1 MKICDFCSTA
11 KILMDFIGESKNIN
25 QIDFMYELFKDFMES
40 DEAKDFDFD
49 NGLVCRWLNGTAKLS
64 PKITAYYSALGNLE
78 AMAIDIEENILPLF
92 YDKDMAV
99 TELYDLLMSDTTVSE
114 TKKQELADN
123 YPYKDDADISNFISK
138 LVFFGME
145 RKFIKRDANT
155 KKLIAS
161 GALSPQT
168 KDYIYS
174 LVPKPCKHFCGRDN
188 ELEKLHTM
196 LEDENKIFIQGIAGI
211 GKSEFVKMYAQ
222 KYKKEYTNI
231 LYFSYGG
238 SLKQMITDCDFAD
251 DSLTDGKNILLKKH
265 NRFLRSLKEDTL
277 IIIDNF
283 NITASDD
290 ELFDVIM
297 KYRCKILFTTR
308 SRFKDYTYFELK
320 EMPLESLLTL
330 SEYFY
335 ADTRSNTNV
344 VENIINELHYHTLSV
359 ELAAR
364 LLTSG
369 ILEPCRLLTELQST
383 KSVLH
388 TDDKINIV
396 KDGTS
401 SKATY
406 YEHIHKLLSLIGLSD
421 KAVKI
426 MRCMTLIP
434 YDGINPRMLAK
445 WIGLNNLNTINEL
458 IEYGFIQ
465 ENDYRKITLHPL
477 IQEIAIDDTKPGISS
492 CINLIEAVR
501 ILCLY
506 HGLDLPY
513 HTLLFKIAENT
524 IDIANNDDTERYK
537 GKWQAKTQKEYL
549 CKRGDEERGFTA
561 AEFKTA
567 QADGWEKQ
575 YQYKVDKKKLYMT
588 PTEAEQQGYERV
600 SKNPKSTRYGRQ
612 NPICAEW
619 NSEEQVLRWRKA
631 WEGVTNKAL
640 EQNSID
646 ARVDCRSFKECGI
659 DEQPTI
665 HEGVSAHIIEQR
677 GGVSERCE
685 MNRQIKA
692 DNALLLEIKKQIKKL
707 SAIVVDKVKKTVL
720 DFANTLE
727 NLRNRYIFNRYE
739 ITQNENISTE
749 LKQYNTTIDVTVQRY
764 NGIVQQLDNKITELK
779 KMKAEQKHLNPIH
792 IFRHKELT
800 EHIDKTEKEIKKLQ
814 NFKSAFLDKMSC
826 KSEKDIPQYKAL
838 HIKNDDIIIEIAA
851 NNTELEK
858 QCADDKAEFISIKK
872 SIPSED
878 MVAVQAER
886 YTIHDEYTKS
896 NIQKLQEKYGRKY
909 SYDIYKD
916 VEADVNMEL
925 HEKPFSILMRLEKNK
940 QRNTDHNHTKYRN
953 HEQER

>member
-1 MKICDFCSTA
+1 MADHTEVFKIAIYHF
-11 KILMDFIGESKNIN
+11 
-25 QIDFMYELFKDFMES
+25 
-40 DEAKDFDFD
+40 EAKMIS
-49 NGLVCRWLNGTAKLS
+49 RGTGRSVVAAAAYAS
-64 PKITAYYSALGNLE
+64 CSKIYNDYDGMMHDYTRKHGCVYSE
-78 AMAIDIEENILPLF
+78 IFLPSNAPPEWQ
-92 YDKDMAV
+92 DR
-99 TELYDLLMSDTTVSE
+99 TELWNAVEAAEKAKDSRLAR
-114 TKKQELADN
+114 ELIVALPVEIGLDEWKAIL
-123 YPYKDDADISNFISK
+123 KDFISK
-138 LVFFGME
+138 QCVNKGM
-145 RKFIKRDANT
+145 
-155 KKLIAS
+155 
-161 GALSPQT
+161 
-168 KDYIYS
+168 
-174 LVPKPCKHFCGRDN
+174 C
-188 ELEKLHTM
+188 
-196 LEDENKIFIQGIAGI
+196 
-211 GKSEFVKMYAQ
+211 
-222 KYKKEYTNI
+222 
-231 LYFSYGG
+231 
-238 SLKQMITDCDFAD
+238 AD
-251 DSLTDGKNILLKKH
+251 VSIHDTDGHNPHAHILL
-265 NRFLRSLKEDTL
+265 T
-277 IIIDNF
+277 
-283 NITASDD
+283 
-290 ELFDVIM
+290 
-297 KYRCKILFTTR
+297 
-308 SRFKDYTYFELK
+308 
-320 EMPLESLLTL
+320 
-330 SEYFY
+330 
-335 ADTRSNTNV
+335 
-344 VENIINELHYHTLSV
+344 
-359 ELAAR
+359 
-364 LLTSG
+364 
-369 ILEPCRLLTELQST
+369 
-383 KSVLH
+383 
-388 TDDKINIV
+388 
-396 KDGTS
+396 
-401 SKATY
+401 
-406 YEHIHKLLSLIGLSD
+406 
-421 KAVKI
+421 
-426 MRCMTLIP
+426 MRP
-434 YDGINPRMLAK
+434 
-445 WIGLNNLNTINEL
+445 
-458 IEYGFIQ
+458 
-465 ENDYRKITLHPL
+465 
-477 IQEIAIDDTKPGISS
+477 IDD
-492 CINLIEAVR
+492 
-501 ILCLY
+501 
-506 HGLDLPY
+506 
-513 HTLLFKIAENT
+513 
-524 IDIANNDDTERYK
+524 K

-814 NFKSAFLDKMSC
+814 NLKSAFLDKMSC

-886 YTIHDEYTKS
+886 YTIHDKYTKS

>member
-1 MKICDFCSTA
+1 MADHTEVFKIAIYHF
-11 KILMDFIGESKNIN
+11 
-25 QIDFMYELFKDFMES
+25 
-40 DEAKDFDFD
+40 EAKMIS
-49 NGLVCRWLNGTAKLS
+49 RGTGRSVVAAAAYAS
-64 PKITAYYSALGNLE
+64 CSKIYNDYDGMMHDYTRKHGCVYSE
-78 AMAIDIEENILPLF
+78 IFLPSNAPPEWQ
-92 YDKDMAV
+92 DR
-99 TELYDLLMSDTTVSE
+99 TELWNAVEAAEKAKDSRLAR
-114 TKKQELADN
+114 ELIVALPVEIGLDEWKAIL
-123 YPYKDDADISNFISK
+123 KDFISK
-138 LVFFGME
+138 QCVNKGM
-145 RKFIKRDANT
+145 
-155 KKLIAS
+155 
-161 GALSPQT
+161 
-168 KDYIYS
+168 
-174 LVPKPCKHFCGRDN
+174 C
-188 ELEKLHTM
+188 
-196 LEDENKIFIQGIAGI
+196 
-211 GKSEFVKMYAQ
+211 
-222 KYKKEYTNI
+222 
-231 LYFSYGG
+231 
-238 SLKQMITDCDFAD
+238 AD
-251 DSLTDGKNILLKKH
+251 VSIHDTDGHNPHAHILL
-265 NRFLRSLKEDTL
+265 T
-277 IIIDNF
+277 
-283 NITASDD
+283 
-290 ELFDVIM
+290 
-297 KYRCKILFTTR
+297 
-308 SRFKDYTYFELK
+308 
-320 EMPLESLLTL
+320 
-330 SEYFY
+330 
-335 ADTRSNTNV
+335 
-344 VENIINELHYHTLSV
+344 
-359 ELAAR
+359 
-364 LLTSG
+364 
-369 ILEPCRLLTELQST
+369 
-383 KSVLH
+383 
-388 TDDKINIV
+388 
-396 KDGTS
+396 
-401 SKATY
+401 
-406 YEHIHKLLSLIGLSD
+406 
-421 KAVKI
+421 
-426 MRCMTLIP
+426 MRP
-434 YDGINPRMLAK
+434 
-445 WIGLNNLNTINEL
+445 
-458 IEYGFIQ
+458 
-465 ENDYRKITLHPL
+465 
-477 IQEIAIDDTKPGISS
+477 IDD
-492 CINLIEAVR
+492 
-501 ILCLY
+501 
-506 HGLDLPY
+506 
-513 HTLLFKIAENT
+513 
-524 IDIANNDDTERYK
+524 K

-612 NPICAEW
+612 NPIFAEW

-814 NFKSAFLDKMSC
+814 NLKSAFLDKMSC

>member
-1 MKICDFCSTA
+1 MADHTEVFKIAIYHF
-11 KILMDFIGESKNIN
+11 
-25 QIDFMYELFKDFMES
+25 
-40 DEAKDFDFD
+40 EAKMIS
-49 NGLVCRWLNGTAKLS
+49 RGTGRSVVAAAAYAS
-64 PKITAYYSALGNLE
+64 CSKIYNDYDGMMHDYTRKHGCVYSE
-78 AMAIDIEENILPLF
+78 IFLPSNAPPEWQ
-92 YDKDMAV
+92 DR
-99 TELYDLLMSDTTVSE
+99 TELWNAVEAAEKAKDSRLAR
-114 TKKQELADN
+114 ELIVALPVEIGLDEWKAIL
-123 YPYKDDADISNFISK
+123 KDFISK
-138 LVFFGME
+138 QCVNKGM
-145 RKFIKRDANT
+145 
-155 KKLIAS
+155 
-161 GALSPQT
+161 
-168 KDYIYS
+168 
-174 LVPKPCKHFCGRDN
+174 C
-188 ELEKLHTM
+188 
-196 LEDENKIFIQGIAGI
+196 
-211 GKSEFVKMYAQ
+211 
-222 KYKKEYTNI
+222 
-231 LYFSYGG
+231 
-238 SLKQMITDCDFAD
+238 AD
-251 DSLTDGKNILLKKH
+251 VSIHDTDGHNPHAHILL
-265 NRFLRSLKEDTL
+265 T
-277 IIIDNF
+277 
-283 NITASDD
+283 
-290 ELFDVIM
+290 
-297 KYRCKILFTTR
+297 
-308 SRFKDYTYFELK
+308 
-320 EMPLESLLTL
+320 
-330 SEYFY
+330 
-335 ADTRSNTNV
+335 
-344 VENIINELHYHTLSV
+344 
-359 ELAAR
+359 
-364 LLTSG
+364 
-369 ILEPCRLLTELQST
+369 
-383 KSVLH
+383 
-388 TDDKINIV
+388 
-396 KDGTS
+396 
-401 SKATY
+401 
-406 YEHIHKLLSLIGLSD
+406 
-421 KAVKI
+421 
-426 MRCMTLIP
+426 MRP
-434 YDGINPRMLAK
+434 
-445 WIGLNNLNTINEL
+445 
-458 IEYGFIQ
+458 
-465 ENDYRKITLHPL
+465 
-477 IQEIAIDDTKPGISS
+477 IDD
-492 CINLIEAVR
+492 
-501 ILCLY
+501 
-506 HGLDLPY
+506 
-513 HTLLFKIAENT
+513 
-524 IDIANNDDTERYK
+524 K

-814 NFKSAFLDKMSC
+814 NLKSAFLDKMSC

-896 NIQKLQEKYGRKY
+896 NIQKPQEKYGRKY

>member
-1 MKICDFCSTA
+1 MADHTEVFKIAIYHF
-11 KILMDFIGESKNIN
+11 
-25 QIDFMYELFKDFMES
+25 
-40 DEAKDFDFD
+40 EAKMIS
-49 NGLVCRWLNGTAKLS
+49 RGTGRSVVAAAAYAS
-64 PKITAYYSALGNLE
+64 CSKIYNDYDGMMHDYTRKHGCVYSE
-78 AMAIDIEENILPLF
+78 IFLPSNAPPEWQ
-92 YDKDMAV
+92 DR
-99 TELYDLLMSDTTVSE
+99 TELWNAVEAAEKAKDSRLAR
-114 TKKQELADN
+114 ELIVALPVEIGLDEWKAIL
-123 YPYKDDADISNFISK
+123 KDFISK
-138 LVFFGME
+138 QCVNKGM
-145 RKFIKRDANT
+145 
-155 KKLIAS
+155 
-161 GALSPQT
+161 
-168 KDYIYS
+168 
-174 LVPKPCKHFCGRDN
+174 C
-188 ELEKLHTM
+188 
-196 LEDENKIFIQGIAGI
+196 
-211 GKSEFVKMYAQ
+211 
-222 KYKKEYTNI
+222 
-231 LYFSYGG
+231 
-238 SLKQMITDCDFAD
+238 AD
-251 DSLTDGKNILLKKH
+251 VSIHDTDGHNPHAHILL
-265 NRFLRSLKEDTL
+265 T
-277 IIIDNF
+277 
-283 NITASDD
+283 
-290 ELFDVIM
+290 
-297 KYRCKILFTTR
+297 
-308 SRFKDYTYFELK
+308 
-320 EMPLESLLTL
+320 
-330 SEYFY
+330 
-335 ADTRSNTNV
+335 
-344 VENIINELHYHTLSV
+344 
-359 ELAAR
+359 
-364 LLTSG
+364 
-369 ILEPCRLLTELQST
+369 
-383 KSVLH
+383 
-388 TDDKINIV
+388 
-396 KDGTS
+396 
-401 SKATY
+401 
-406 YEHIHKLLSLIGLSD
+406 
-421 KAVKI
+421 
-426 MRCMTLIP
+426 MRP
-434 YDGINPRMLAK
+434 
-445 WIGLNNLNTINEL
+445 
-458 IEYGFIQ
+458 
-465 ENDYRKITLHPL
+465 
-477 IQEIAIDDTKPGISS
+477 IDD
-492 CINLIEAVR
+492 
-501 ILCLY
+501 
-506 HGLDLPY
+506 
-513 HTLLFKIAENT
+513 
-524 IDIANNDDTERYK
+524 K

-575 YQYKVDKKKLYMT
+575 YMT

-814 NFKSAFLDKMSC
+814 NLKSAFLDKMSC